1 VQIITLTSDYGANTY
16 YAAALKARLLALL
29 PQIVLVDISHNLPPY
44 DLTQA
49 AFLVQSCM
57 PNFVQQTV
65 HIIAV
70 DTNLALHQRIL
81 VGLRQNQ
88 WVIAADNGFL
98 SMVSN
103 SWDKIFYVN
112 QSLVNMNDLSPEKNV
127 FTLVAANII
136 NGVSFESYLIETNPN
151 VVLDNLKPVIGVEQI
166 RATIVHVDGYDNA
179 ITNLD
184 KQQFADWI
192 GDSNYK
198 IFYRKKESLE
208 KIEDNYSMV
217 SPGSGVAV
225 FNDMGWLEIAINRG
239 QGRSLLGLKLGD
251 QIIIEKQP

>member
-1 VQIITLTSDYGANTY
+1 
-16 YAAALKARLLALL
+16 
-29 PQIVLVDISHNLPPY
+29 
-44 DLTQA
+44 
-49 AFLVQSCM
+49 M
-57 PNFVQQTV
+57 
-65 HIIAV
+65 
-70 DTNLALHQRIL
+70 
-81 VGLRQNQ
+81 
-88 WVIAADNGFL
+88 
-98 SMVSN
+98 
-103 SWDKIFYVN
+103 
-112 QSLVNMNDLSPEKNV
+112 
-127 FTLVAANII
+127 
-136 NGVSFESYLIETNPN
+136 
-151 VVLDNLKPVIGVEQI
+151 
-166 RATIVHVDGYDNA
+166 HVDGYDNA